1 MKILDIFL
9 ERPRVLFLTLTFIL
23 LAGISSALSL
33 PVQENPELAQ
43 RWGSVTTNF
52 PGASPERI
60 ETQILEQLELK
71 LREVTEI
78 DELDSIISQGFST
91 TVIEFHQSLD
101 PLLIDQTWSEVQDKI
116 DQVKPLIP
124 QGANLK
130 LIRSSGPPITVMY
143 GVEWRGEGAS
153 PLVMLSRI
161 ADQLKTQLNSINNTE
176 KLKVFGGTDEEV
188 LIEVDSAKL
197 SSAGLTFTELSN
209 IVKSLDSKKPIGLIS
224 NSQSEYLFALKDD
237 LNNIN
242 LIKDIPVKVFDNNQ
256 MIRLGDI
263 AEVSLKPVTPVEEII
278 LKDGK
283 QTIMVTISGTMSQRV
298 NDYVNQ
304 ADSVVEK
311 LNSELPSEIYIKKIY
326 DESAYSSEKFTV
338 LFQSF
343 ALATFFVLSFS
354 LFFLGLRSAIVVTA
368 ILPFSVSLVLF
379 GCNIIGLPLHQT
391 SMSGIIIALGL
402 LIDNG
407 IIVVEDYKH
416 RRSLA
421 LNPKDAIK
429 ASVKHLVAP
438 LTAATA
444 TTVFAFLPIVTGEG
458 SSIEFVGGLAKTVI
472 MSIVSSLI
480 LALIAVPVMMTYLE
494 KVKFLNRGDISKE
507 GYHNERIVSH
517 YRNFLSWAYL
527 KPRRAIS
534 LALLFPLIGFLTFG
548 SIPKDFFPPQ
558 DRDMFE
564 VIVEMPQGT
573 STEETLKKSID
584 VRNQIINSGL
594 IELKQDVWFVGSRLP
609 RVLMNVVGGDSKEG
623 NNNSAQAVLYAKD
636 YYQMMRNLPL
646 LSKKLSDDNPDIN
659 ILVDNF
665 FSGPP
670 VFADIEYKIMG
681 NDRDVLAML
690 GEKLE
695 LIVSKAPNI
704 ILTKNELSNYV
715 TSLEFELDSSNIY
728 FSGSDANLITNE
740 LSSVSNGISVG
751 TMLDG
756 SKEIPIRIV
765 GTESNSAIDDARFLT
780 VPTNNGS
787 LEYIDNF
794 GESKIVRKSGVITRF
809 QSQKLNTVQGWVET
823 GKLPSA
829 TESYLTEPVNAFI
842 SNLPKGFYIEQ
853 SGQAESRNQ
862 SQSQIY
868 SSALLYLILIIGGL
882 VFALNSFRQTAL
894 ILSVGGLCI
903 GLSYL
908 GLTIGNQNY
917 GFIAT
922 IGAVGLVGLSIND
935 SIIVLSH
942 IKEEAE
948 KRLITKAE
956 ITEIVIR
963 STRHIITTSVTT
975 IGGFAPLI
983 FSSVF
988 FRPLAWAMTI
998 GVLGATLLALLY
1010 IPAMFMFMN
1019 KIKS

>member
-9 ERPRVLFLTLTFIL
+9 ERPRVLFLTLSFIL
-23 LAGISSALSL
+23 LAGVSSALSL

-43 RWGSVTTNF
+43 RWGSVTTSF

-60 ETQILEQLELK
+60 ETQVLEQLELK

-78 DELDSIISQGFST
+78 DELDSIIVQGFST
-91 TVIEFHQSLD
+91 TVVEFDQSLD
-101 PLLIDQTWSEVQDKI
+101 PLLIEQTWSQVQDKV

-124 QGANLK
+124 EDANLN

-143 GVEWRGEGAS
+143 AIQWEGDGDT
-153 PLVMLSRI
+153 PYVMISRI
-161 ADQLKTQLNSINNTE
+161 ADQLRTQLNTLKNTE
-176 KLKVFGGTDEEV
+176 KLKVFGGTDEEII
-188 LIEVDSAKL
+188 IEVDSSKL
-197 SSAGLTFTELSN
+197 SSLGLTFTDLSK
-209 IVKSLDSKKPIGLIS
+209 IIKGLDSKKPIGVIS
-224 NSQSEYLFALKDD
+224 NDQSEYLFKLKDG
-237 LNNIN
+237 LNSISK
-242 LIKDIPVKVFDNNQ
+242 ISEIPIKVFNQ
-256 MIRLGDI
+256 NELVRLGDI
-263 AEVSLKPVTPVEEII
+263 ANVSKRPVTPVEEIMLI
-278 LKDGK
+278 DGK
-283 QTIMVTISGTMSQRV
+283 RTAMVAISGTMSQRV
-298 NDYVNQ
+298 NEYVSG
-304 ADSVVEK
+304 ADKIVDK
-311 LNSELPSEIYIKKIY
+311 LNKELPDEIFIKKIY
-326 DESAYSSEKFTV
+326 DESSYTAAKFSELYT
-338 LFQSF
+338 SF
-343 ALATFFVLSFS
+343 SLAIFFVLSFS

-379 GCNIIGLPLHQT
+379 GCNLIGLPLHMT

-416 RRSLA
+416 RRSLGLSPNA
-421 LNPKDAIK
+421 AIK
-429 ASVKHLVAP
+429 VSVNHLVAP
-438 LTAATA
+438 LAAATA

-507 GYHNERIVSH
+507 GYHNENIVSN
-517 YRNFLSWAYL
+517 YRQFLSWAYQR
-527 KPRRAIS
+527 PRRAIS
-534 LALLFPLIGFLTFG
+534 LALLFPVIGFISFG

-564 VIVEMPQGT
+564 VIIELPQGT
-573 STEETLKKSID
+573 SAEKTLEKAID
-584 VRNQIINSGL
+584 VRNQIIESNL
-594 IELKQDVWFVGSRLP
+594 IPLKRDIWFIGSRLP

-623 NNNSAQAVLYAKD
+623 NNNTAEAVLYAED
-636 YYQMMRNLPL
+636 FYQMMKNLPE
-646 LSKKLSDDNPDIN
+646 LSRKLSADNPDIK

-670 VFADIEYKIMG
+670 VFADIEYKIIG
-681 NDRDVLAML
+681 NDREILGIL
-690 GEKLE
+690 GEQLE
-695 LIVSKAPNI
+695 LIVSNAPNI
-704 ILTKNELSNYV
+704 ILTKNELSDFV
-715 TSLEFELDSSNIY
+715 TNLEFEIDTSNVY
-728 FSGSDANLITNE
+728 FSGSDPNIITNE
-740 LSSVSNGISVG
+740 LYSVSNGINVG

-756 SKEIPIRIV
+756 SKEIPIRIT
-765 GTESNSAIDDARFLT
+765 GISSNQAIDEARFLT
-780 VPTNNGS
+780 IPS
-787 LEYIDNF
+787 EDSIEYIDNF
-794 GESKIVRKSGVITRF
+794 GESKIVRKSGVIARF
-809 QSQKLNTVQGWVET
+809 QSQKLNQVQGWVET
-823 GKLPSA
+823 GTLPSE
-829 TESYLTEPVNAFI
+829 TETYLKEPIEEFI
-842 SNLPKGFYIEQ
+842 SSLPKGFYIEQ

-862 SQSQIY
+862 SQGQIY
-868 SSALLYLILIIGGL
+868 SSALFYLVLIIGGL
-882 VFALNSFRQTAL
+882 VFALNSFRQTML

-942 IKEEAE
+942 IKEEAS
-948 KRLITKAE
+948 KKLISKAE
-956 ITEIVIR
+956 IIEVVIR
-963 STRHIITTSVTT
+963 STRHIITTSITT

-983 FSSVF
+983 FTSVF

-1010 IPAMFMFMN
+1010 IPAMFIVMN
-1019 KIKS
+1019 KIKN

>member
-23 LAGISSALSL
+23 LAGISSALAL

-263 AEVSLKPVTPVEEII
+263 ADISLKPVTPIEEII
-278 LKDGK
+278 LIDGR
-283 QTIMVTISGTMSQRV
+283 QTIMVAITGTMSQRV
-298 NDYVNQ
+298 NDYVNK
-304 ADSVVEK
+304 ADTVVEK

-695 LIVSKAPNI
+695 LIVSNAPNI

-765 GTESNSAIDDARFLT
+765 GAESNSAIDDARFLT

-829 TESYLTEPVNAFI
+829 TESYLKEPVNAFI

>member
-91 TVIEFHQSLD
+91 TVVEFSQSLD
-101 PLLIDQTWSEVQDKI
+101 PLLIEQTWSEVQDKI

-153 PLVMLSRI
+153 PLVMMSRI

-278 LKDGK
+278 LIDGK
-283 QTIMVTISGTMSQRV
+283 QTIMVAISGTMSQRV

-311 LNSELPSEIYIKKIY
+311 LNSELPSEIYIEKIY

-507 GYHNERIVSH
+507 GYHNERIVSY

-584 VRNQIINSGL
+584 IRNQIINSGL

-623 NNNSAQAVLYAKD
+623 NNNSAEAVLYAKD

-670 VFADIEYKIMG
+670 VFADIEYKIIG

-728 FSGSDANLITNE
+728 FSGGDANLITSE

-765 GTESNSAIDDARFLT
+765 GAESNNAIDDARFLT
-780 VPTNNGS
+780 VPTKNGS

-794 GESKIVRKSGVITRF
+794 GDSKIVRKSGVITRF

-842 SNLPKGFYIEQ
+842 SNLPKGFYVEQ